1 MVPALRLVFSDRSP
15 GGGVPGDFSGK
26 SPKYGNGHKRKTS
39 ILVVE
44 DEILIRLAIAD
55 YLREAGYRVLEAS
68 NASEAV
74 SVFAVGEPIELVF
87 TDIHMPGTMNGLG
100 LAAWVRRQF
109 PDVKV
114 LLTAGSS
121 MDASGE
127 AVDARETIVRKPY
140 ALEAITAQ
148 IGRMLVP

>member
-15 GGGVPGDFSGK
+15 GGGIPGEYSGR
-26 SPKYGNGHKRKTS
+26 SPKNGNGHKRKTS

-44 DEILIRLAIAD
+44 VEILIRLAIAD

-74 SVFAVGEPIELVF
+74 SVFAVGEPIELMF
-87 TDIHMPGTMNGLG
+87 SDIHMPGAMNGVA
-100 LAAWVRRQF
+100 LADWVRRQF

-114 LLTAGSS
+114 LLTAGVS
-121 MDASGE
+121 ME
-127 AVDARETIVRKPY
+127 ANGGVVDTRETIVRKPY
-140 ALEAITAQ
+140 SLDAITAQ
-148 IGRMLVP
+148 IGRLLAP